1 MRYRRAFAT
10 GATWFFTVNLADR
23 QQDLLTRHI
32 TLLREVMHE
41 VKVHHPFEIDAMV
54 VLPELVAPAT
64 QMEIP

>member
-32 TLLREVMHE
+32 TLLRELMHE
-41 VKVHHPFEIDAMV
+41 VKAHHPFEICHGDFAGASARH
-54 VLPELVAPAT
+54 LDTAAR
-64 QMEIP
+64 